1 MHLVFK
7 HVQIQMSITPIFVD
21 PAPVHQQ
28 PPVYI
33 SQPQAPLSYQPGQQ
47 GSTSYQQP
55 GGQTGPSQ
63 YPTKQ

>member
-1 MHLVFK
+1 
-7 HVQIQMSITPIFVD
+7 MSFTPTFVD

-28 PPVYI
+28 PPVYLP
-33 SQPQAPLSYQPGQQ
+33 QPQVPPSYQPGQQ